1 MKYILGINLPM
12 KSKCHESGVA
22 LIDLD
27 GNIIFAANEERFSRN
42 KLDGDFPE
50 LSIRK
55 MFEYT
60 GVNKDDIIYVAVPT
74 LPRGL
79 KAWRFAEFVFRERFL
94 HLFRLKTY
102 AVLSKILIREKSD
115 KPYSDESGGFKIRY
129 FWKDFIK
136 TNFPNAQI
144 RYVEHHVAHAA
155 GAYFCSPW
163 QRALFMTSDGAGN
176 ILTSLV
182 GLAENGRLKV
192 VAKTFLPHSLGSFWG
207 SITKVCGFKS
217 GTRHGGKVTGLAASG
232 NPAKLI
238 DKMRQA
244 VWAEGLKIKS
254 APELFFDDSKLL
266 PNWDSYEPERI
277 KKLIGEVSREDVAAA
292 AQQRLEEV
300 VVEIVKNL
308 RKKINCDK
316 IVLAGG
322 VFANVLLNQKILALD
337 GIADI
342 FVFPAMSDGGIA
354 LGSALLALS
363 GLKGRTG
370 SRLLPKRIAD
380 VYLGPRYSDEEI
392 ELAFKNHGLKYS
404 KMETPAKAV
413 AGLIY
418 NNKIV
423 ALYQGRMEYGPR
435 ALGNRSIIYAPI
447 DPTVNDWLN
456 KKLNRSEFMPFAPVT
471 MLEHIKACYIGI
483 ADDPVAARFM
493 TVTYHCTD
501 EMKAKAPACVHL
513 DGTARPQVIE
523 RATNPYYYDIISEYH
538 KLSGI
543 PTLINTSFNMH
554 EEPIVGSPEDAI
566 RAFLDSGIDY
576 LVMENYLCSFAENR
590 K

>member
-1 MKYILGINLPM
+1 MKYILGINLPL

-27 GNIIFAANEERFSRN
+27 GNILFAANEERFSRN

-50 LSIRK
+50 RSIKK

-60 GVNKDDIIYVAVPT
+60 GIAKEDIIYVAVPT
-74 LPRGL
+74 LSRAR
-79 KAWRFAEFVFRERFL
+79 KALRFAEFIFRERL
-94 HLFRLKTY
+94 SHLFRLKTY

-144 RYVEHHVAHAA
+144 KYVEHHVAHAA

-163 QRALFMTSDGAGN
+163 ERALFATSDGAGN

-182 GLAENGRLKV
+182 GLAENGRLKA
-192 VAKTFLPHSLGSFWG
+192 VAKTFLPHSMGSFWG

-244 VWAEGLKIKS
+244 VWAEGLKIKTV
-254 APELFFDDSKLL
+254 PELFFDNSKLL

-277 KKLIGEVSREDVAAA
+277 KKLIGEATREEVAAA

-308 RKKINCDK
+308 RKKIDCDK

-337 GIADI
+337 GISDI

-354 LGSALLALS
+354 LGSAFLTLS
-363 GLKGRTG
+363 KMKERAG
-370 SRLLPKRIAD
+370 SRLLPKRIAN
-380 VYLGPRYSDEEI
+380 VYLGPHYTNQEI
-392 ELAFKNHGLKYS
+392 ETALEKQGLKYS
-404 KMETPAKAV
+404 KMETPAKTV
-413 AGLIY
+413 AGLVHG
-418 NNKIV
+418 NKVV

-471 MLEHIKACYIGI
+471 MIEHVKNCYLGI
-483 ADDPVAARFM
+483 AADPVAARFM
-493 TVTYHCTD
+493 TVTYHCT
-501 EMKAKAPACVHL
+501 EAMKTKAPACVHL
-513 DGTARPQVIE
+513 DGTARPQVID
-523 RATNPYYYDIISEYH
+523 RATNPYYYDIINEYY

-554 EEPIVGSPEDAI
+554 EEPIVASPEDAI

-576 LVMENYLCSFAENR
+576 LVLENYLCGFAENQ